1 MITYMIVFFKQKTA
15 YEMRISDWSSDVCS
29 SDLWNENGRRG
40 EPRRPLVQ
48 RLRGARLSRARR
60 ASPDHDLL
68 VVAANHRVAGLAVEG
83 LRERGHV
90 RRRADRAAVGQGVL
104 VGLQALV
111 ELFLGDVAAP
121 HRRPSQA
128 EALLAGQAVGPPH
141 ALAGGGLLPRCN
153 GPGPAAAVGVVPA
166 T

>member
-1 MITYMIVFFKQKTA
+1 MT
-15 YEMRISDWSSDVCS
+15 RPP
-29 SDLWNENGRRG
+29 
-40 EPRRPLVQ
+40 PRSTRTDTLFPDTTPFRSRPLGQ

-90 RRRADRAAVGQGVL
+90 RRRADRAEAGQGVL

-111 ELFLGDVAAP
+111 ELFRGEVA
-121 HRRPSQA
+121 
-128 EALLAGQAVGPPH
+128 
-141 ALAGGGLLPRCN
+141 
-153 GPGPAAAVGVVPA
+153 
-166 T
+166 